1 MTSAANP
8 PITTFKDILDAME
21 QRPELLEAM
30 RQHIIDQELMQI
42 PAAVRELA
50 QTLREFIASTNAR
63 FQRIESDI
71 SDLKANQARM
81 QADITQMQADIAQ
94 IQADIIQIQADIA
107 RMDATISRIETDI
120 SSMKGTLGRL
130 LGNEYER
137 KATQRAIRLAIRR
150 LGMTN
155 PVVIHASAIP
165 HKTGIYQMADQAILA
180 GRITADQSD
189 DLDEADIIIHDQ
201 DADTYALAEI
211 SITLDAA
218 DAARARRRADILSGV
233 TQTPVNAAL
242 IGAQAL
248 DQCRAA
254 AQQTGV
260 TIILLPE

>member
-8 PITTFKDILDAME
+8 PIATFKDILDAME

-30 RQHIIDQELMQI
+30 RQHIITQEIMQL
-42 PAAVRELA
+42 PAVVRELA
-50 QTLREFIASTNAR
+50 QTLREFIASANAR

-81 QADITQMQADIAQ
+81 QADIIQM
-94 IQADIIQIQADIA
+94 QADIA

-165 HKTGIYQMADQAILA
+165 DKTGIYQMADQAILA
-180 GRITADQSD
+180 GRITPEQSD

-211 SITLDAA
+211 SITLDAD

-233 TQTPVNAAL
+233 TQTPVSAAL

-248 DQCRAA
+248 DECRAA

>member
-8 PITTFKDILDAME
+8 PIATFKDILDAME

-30 RQHIIDQELMQI
+30 RQHIIDQELTQI

-81 QADITQMQADIAQ
+81 QADIAQ
-94 IQADIIQIQADIA
+94 IQADIIQMQVDIA

-180 GRITADQSD
+180 GRITPEQSD

-211 SITLDAA
+211 SITLDAD

-248 DQCRAA
+248 DECRAA

>member
-30 RQHIIDQELMQI
+30 RQHIIDQELTQI

-50 QTLREFIASTNAR
+50 QTLREFIDSANAR

-71 SDLKANQARM
+71 TRM
-81 QADITQMQADIAQ
+81 QADITRMQADIAQ
-94 IQADIIQIQADIA
+94 IQADIIQMQADIA

-180 GRITADQSD
+180 GRITAEQSD

-211 SITLDAA
+211 SITLDAD

-254 AQQTGV
+254 AHQTGV

>member
-8 PITTFKDILDAME
+8 PIATFKDILDAME

-30 RQHIIDQELMQI
+30 RQHIITQEIMQL
-42 PAAVRELA
+42 PAVVRELA
-50 QTLREFIASTNAR
+50 QTLREFIDSATAR

-71 SDLKANQARM
+71 TRM
-81 QADITQMQADIAQ
+81 
-94 IQADIIQIQADIA
+94 QADIIQIQDDIARMQADIA

-180 GRITADQSD
+180 GRITAEQSD

-211 SITLDAA
+211 SITLDAD

-254 AQQTGV
+254 AHQTGV

>member
-30 RQHIIDQELMQI
+30 RQHIIDQELMQL

-50 QTLREFIASTNAR
+50 QTLREFIDSANAR
-63 FQRIESDI
+63 FQRIEGDI

-81 QADITQMQADIAQ
+81 QADITQM
-94 IQADIIQIQADIA
+94 QADIA

-180 GRITADQSD
+180 GRITPEQSD

-201 DADTYALAEI
+201 DADTYALSEI
-211 SITLDAA
+211 SITLDAD

-248 DQCRAA
+248 DECRAA
-254 AQQTGV
+254 AHQTGV

>member
-94 IQADIIQIQADIA
+94 MQADIA

-211 SITLDAA
+211 SITLDAD

-254 AQQTGV
+254 AQQTAV

>member
-50 QTLREFIASTNAR
+50 QTLREFIDSANAR
-63 FQRIESDI
+63 FQRIEIDI
-71 SDLKANQARM
+71 TRM

-94 IQADIIQIQADIA
+94 MQADIA

-180 GRITADQSD
+180 GRITPEQSD

-211 SITLDAA
+211 SITLDAD

>member
-8 PITTFKDILDAME
+8 PIATFKDILDAME

-30 RQHIIDQELMQI
+30 RQHIIAQELMQI
-42 PAAVRELA
+42 PAVVRELT
-50 QTLREFIASTNAR
+50 QTLREFIATANAR

-71 SDLKANQARM
+71 SDIKANQARM
-81 QADITQMQADIAQ
+81 QADITQMQADI
-94 IQADIIQIQADIA
+94 IQMQADIA

-165 HKTGIYQMADQAILA
+165 DKTGIYQMADQAILA
-180 GRITADQSD
+180 GRITAEQSD

-211 SITLDAA
+211 SITLDAD

-233 TQTPVNAAL
+233 TQTQTPVSAAL

-254 AQQTGV
+254 ANQTGV
-260 TIILLPE
+260 TILLLPE

>member
-1 MTSAANP
+1 MTAAANP
-8 PITTFKDILDAME
+8 PIATFKDILDAME

-30 RQHIIDQELMQI
+30 RQHIITQEIMQL
-42 PAAVRELA
+42 PAVVRELA
-50 QTLREFIASTNAR
+50 QTLREFIASANAR
-63 FQRIESDI
+63 FQRIETDI

-81 QADITQMQADIAQ
+81 QADIARM
-94 IQADIIQIQADIA
+94 QADIIQMQADIA

-180 GRITADQSD
+180 GRITPEQSD

-211 SITLDAA
+211 SITLDAD

>member
-30 RQHIIDQELMQI
+30 RQHIIDQELTQI

-50 QTLREFIASTNAR
+50 QTLREFIDSANAR
-63 FQRIESDI
+63 FQRIEIDI
-71 SDLKANQARM
+71 TQM

-94 IQADIIQIQADIA
+94 MQADIA

-180 GRITADQSD
+180 GRITPEQSD

-211 SITLDAA
+211 SITLDAD

-233 TQTPVNAAL
+233 TQTSVSAAL

-254 AQQTGV
+254 AAQTGV